1 MAFED
6 VMEQAATRVGCN
18 RKIVLNEMRAYFR
31 TWSKSDPR
39 F

>member
-6 VMEQAATRVGCN
+6 VMEQAATRRRCSCQ
-18 RKIVLNEMRAYFR
+18 IVLNEMRATFR